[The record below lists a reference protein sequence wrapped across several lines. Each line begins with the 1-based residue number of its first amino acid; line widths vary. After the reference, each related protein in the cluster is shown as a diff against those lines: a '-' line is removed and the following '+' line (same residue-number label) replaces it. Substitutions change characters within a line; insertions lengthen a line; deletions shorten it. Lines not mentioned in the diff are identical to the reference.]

1 MFCEWSGNHVQLRY
15 DDRRLLRQYTTRL
28 PVQFAQVTGEG
39 NDARVS
45 VTMTNGRTEI
55 YAGDGRLIRQA

>member
-28 PVQFAQVTGEG
+28 PVQCAQVTGEG
-39 NDARVS
+39 NDARVL
-45 VTMTNGRTEI
+45 VTMTNGRTAI

>member
-1 MFCEWSGNHVQLRY
+1 MFCEWSGNHVQLR
-15 DDRRLLRQYTTRL
+15 DDNRSLRRIFTVRL
-28 PVQFAQVTGEG
+28 PVQYAQVTGEG

-45 VTMTNGRTEI
+45 VTMTNGRTAI

>member
-28 PVQFAQVTGEG
+28 PVQCAQGTGEG
-39 NDARVS
+39 NDARVL
-45 VTMTNGRTEI
+45 VTMTNGRTAI

>member
-28 PVQFAQVTGEG
+28 PVQFAQVTG
-39 NDARVS
+39 VL
-45 VTMTNGRTEI
+45 VTMTNGRTAI

>member
-28 PVQFAQVTGEG
+28 LVQFAQVTGEG
-39 NDARVS
+39 NDARVL
-45 VTMTNGRTEI
+45 VTMTNGRTAI